1 MDDSEA
7 DLGVQT
13 QMATYTVLPGS
24 SEPLVFPFL
33 CEYKTPSVFDK
44 EPLETAM
51 HEHRFNETVIYA
63 LDNTAFDMLSD
74 LMIKVTLPDISSY
87 NARWA
92 NTTGHT
98 LVEYACVV
106 HNDLELARYTGES
119 LNILFQLDTNAG
131 HYRARCEMVNHKA
144 TSTALDGR
152 KQVLYIEIP
161 FFKSNEDKQMFP
173 ALLCNRNE
181 LSIRVKY
188 RPISE
193 CIFVS
198 PTTNMVVD
206 LTVIHTG
213 SILVNLNATRHPV
226 VEAANSLRL
235 RSTVQ
240 FDAYHL
246 TQEERYLFIHRTG
259 DMLFKRF
266 QYRTHLIRQ
275 GTTKITLPM
284 DFKGSVSEL
293 IVGLRSVSNLKSNDR
308 LKYLKLDTIALMIRS
323 MHTEKSPAHKYLASG
338 VHKCIPSTYIYTIP
352 FCLSATHTQPSGHVY
367 FQGIRGRN
375 SITIEVDK
383 LSTDAWFTICANT
396 YTRFVFRDGTF
407 QVEDVE

>member
-1 MDDSEA
+1 MSVQKYIVLDWNRNVDLGTIVVGRFGVFFGNDINAIVFKYYHLVFVHGLRIYVGFSIRLLFLKVMDDSDA
-7 DLGVQT
+7 DIGVQT

-63 LDNTAFDMLSD
+63 LDNTTFDMLSD

-173 ALLCNRNE
+173 ALLE
-181 LSIRVKY
+181 QDI
-188 RPISE
+188 
-193 CIFVS
+193 
-198 PTTNMVVD
+198 
-206 LTVIHTG
+206 
-213 SILVNLNATRHPV
+213 
-226 VEAANSLRL
+226 
-235 RSTVQ
+235 
-240 FDAYHL
+240 
-246 TQEERYLFIHRTG
+246 
-259 DMLFKRF
+259 
-266 QYRTHLIRQ
+266 
-275 GTTKITLPM
+275 
-284 DFKGSVSEL
+284 
-293 IVGLRSVSNLKSNDR
+293 
-308 LKYLKLDTIALMIRS
+308 
-323 MHTEKSPAHKYLASG
+323 
-338 VHKCIPSTYIYTIP
+338 
-352 FCLSATHTQPSGHVY
+352 
-367 FQGIRGRN
+367 
-375 SITIEVDK
+375 
-383 LSTDAWFTICANT
+383 
-396 YTRFVFRDGTF
+396 
-407 QVEDVE
+407 